1 MLSRVQRLLNFVHLT
16 ICPSKSSTH
25 HILIDR
31 VITRAQMMNH
41 LMVLRVLSVRHRL
54 ATFLVALMTIHLMD
68 GTLTLPV
75 ERMTRELLL
84 YFKSGLCATQWT
96 VALSSPKTLWAI
108 LSLGKVT
115 IQLPRVVLETFT
127 SVQER
132 VNLLPTRYLID
143 LHFLH
148 VLTLPSGRSQISS
161 VRKFERE

>member
-1 MLSRVQRLLNFVHLT
+1 MLGRVQRLLNLVHLT

-31 VITRAQMMNH
+31 LITRTQMIKH
-41 LMVLRVLSVRHRL
+41 LLVLRVLSVRHRL
-54 ATFLVALMTIHLMD
+54 TASLVALMTIHLMD
-68 GTLTLPV
+68 GTLVLPV
-75 ERMTRELLL
+75 ERMTRELL

-96 VALSSPKTLWAI
+96 AALSSSKTLRAI

-115 IQLPRVVLETFT
+115 IQLPQVVLETFT

-143 LHFLH
+143 LHSLH

-161 VRKFERE
+161 VRKSERD